1 MALTDIQFV
10 NGRLNMF
17 LPIGSSP
24 DTNIDGLTL
33 SEVIN
38 NLTISLSGVKS
49 ITDQFVFSVS
59 GQVDANALS
68 GGVDA
73 TGIRSAIGLSIP
85 NLDIQLTG
93 IKGVVDGLPT
103 NSFITGAIAS
113 GDDAALAAIAAEAIK
128 TSGIKE
134 KTDQL
139 VFNSGQVSASV
150 NSVTYS
156 GFQDI
161 FETYQYTES
170 YPATGVNPTPAQS
183 AFLSQQA
190 FTNFTIAGTTISV
203 IGLNGVTV
211 VATYAMDDDT
221 SPTQR
226 IRLT

>member
-1 MALTDIQFV
+1 MALTDITFI
-10 NGRLNMF
+10 NGQYNLF

-33 SEVIN
+33 YEVIQ
-38 NLTISLSGVKS
+38 NLNASISGIQS
-49 ITDQFVFSVS
+49 ITDQFNFSVS
-59 GQVDANALS
+59 GQVDANALTGGLDAS
-68 GGVDA
+68 GVRA
-73 TGIRSAIGLSIP
+73 AIGLASA
-85 NLDIQLTG
+85 NLDAQLSSES
-93 IKGVVDGLPT
+93 IR
-103 NSFITGAIAS
+103 
-113 GDDAALAAIAAEAIK
+113 

-190 FTNFTIAGTTISV
+190 FTNFAVSGTTISIV
-203 IGLNGVTV
+203 GLDGITV
-211 VATYAMDDDT
+211 VATYELDSATTPT
-221 SPTQR
+221 SRTR
-226 IRLT
+226 AT